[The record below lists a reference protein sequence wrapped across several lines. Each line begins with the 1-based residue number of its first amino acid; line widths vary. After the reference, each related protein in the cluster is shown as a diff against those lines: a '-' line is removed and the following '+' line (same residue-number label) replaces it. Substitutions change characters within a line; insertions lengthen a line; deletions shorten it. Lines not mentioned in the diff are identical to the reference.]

1 MSDLSRRGFLGRLG
15 AVALLPMQGQDPLA
29 GRGELGTLRDPAA
42 AGRPRAPTELADYD
56 ERIKAIEHR
65 LACSCGCTL
74 DIFTCRTTDFTCTY
88 SPQLHREV
96 VDLDRAGKTAQ
107 EILDAFVEQYGEKAL
122 MAPKPEGFNLWG
134 YLLPGSAILVAG
146 GALVALISRRSR
158 VLIPS
163 GARDLLSEARGP
175 LGRPLAVGRDEA
187 GDPGPN
193 SPHRQGEEAKSGIP
207 LASPEEMERLRR
219 ALAEV
224 ED

>member
-1 MSDLSRRGFLGRLG
+1 MSELSRRGFLGRLG
-15 AVALLPMQGQDPLA
+15 AAALVPIQGPAQQGEAPLA
-29 GRGELGTLRDPAA
+29 GSGEVGALRDPAA
-42 AGRPRAPTELADYD
+42 AGRPRAPTEIADYD

-96 VDLDRAGKTAQ
+96 VELDRAGKSAQ
-107 EILDAFVEQYGEKAL
+107 EILDAFVAKYGEKAL

-146 GALVALISRRSR
+146 GVLVALISRRR
-158 VLIPS
+158 IAVAGTAATNVPRPALEEH
-163 GARDLLSEARGP
+163 GARE
-175 LGRPLAVGRDEA
+175 
-187 GDPGPN
+187 PGAP
-193 SPHRQGEEAKSGIP
+193 P
-207 LASPEEMERLRR
+207 ASAEEMERLRR

>member
-1 MSDLSRRGFLGRLG
+1 MSGLSRRGFFGRLG
-15 AVALLPMQGQDPLA
+15 AAALLPVQGQDPLA
-29 GRGELGTLRDPAA
+29 GKGEVGTLRDPAA
-42 AGRPRAPTELADYD
+42 AGRPRAPTEIADYD

-96 VDLDRAGKTAQ
+96 VQLDRAGKTAQ
-107 EILDAFVEQYGEKAL
+107 EILDAFVDKYGEKAL
-122 MAPKPEGFNLWG
+122 MAPKAEGFNLWG

-146 GALVALISRRSR
+146 GALVAVLSRRR
-158 VLIPS
+158 
-163 GARDLLSEARGP
+163 
-175 LGRPLAVGRDEA
+175 AVAEA
-187 GDPGPN
+187 GGAEKAQPDP
-193 SPHRQGEEAKSGIP
+193 SVVRHAEAKPAGAP
-207 LASPEEMERLRR
+207 ASPEEMERLRR